1 MKPAA
6 LNGEDYEAVY
16 IFTQVGRQREV
27 WAKNNKQIRFFYI
40 FKVALVKGEGEI
52 SEGATRGTKEE

>member
-1 MKPAA
+1 M
-6 LNGEDYEAVY
+6 Y

-40 FKVALVKGEGEI
+40 FKVALVKGEGKI